1 MRQTRDGAAMWPLVV
16 TPMLVFLTGVM
27 MDVAINSAIMGGYAE
42 RFLPEICGMLVG
54 VLTVLTF
61 ARRRMAYLGTAAVF
75 LCTEMIVVVLPLAI
89 EARLVLA
96 LACVITA
103 VLCLAMYTRFAW
115 TLLHVRM
122 TGSD

>member
-1 MRQTRDGAAMWPLVV
+1 MRQTRGGAAMWPLVV

-27 MDVAINSAIMGGYAE
+27 MDVAINSVIIGGYAE

-75 LCTEMIVVVLPLAI
+75 LYTEMIVVVLPLAI

-103 VLCLAMYTRFAW
+103 VLCLAIYTRFAW
-115 TLLHVRM
+115 TLLHIRM

>member
-1 MRQTRDGAAMWPLVV
+1 MRQTRDGAAMWPLVAIPV
-16 TPMLVFLTGVM
+16 LVFLTGVM
-27 MDVAINSAIMGGYAE
+27 MDVAINSTITGGYAE
-42 RFLPEICGMLVG
+42 RFLPEVCGMFVG

-61 ARRRMAYLGTAAVF
+61 ARRRTAYLGTAVVF
-75 LCTEMIVVVLPLAI
+75 LLTEMLAVVLPLAV
-89 EARLVLA
+89 EVRFALA

-115 TLLHVRM
+115 QLLHIRI